1 VVAGGAQ
8 DLAAWIH
15 QYVVDAARDEN
26 VDAFV
31 ARVDSAILADIP
43 ELAEDPVLVADLHA
57 STRAQY
63 QVFLS
68 LLERQKQELLL
79 PPQATDLAL
88 SIARRQLD
96 LSVLLKVYRVAL
108 AAVWEYFTEVA
119 DEVPADGPDR
129 ADVLIYLWDHGG
141 TWINEAVE
149 NLIGVFSAERE
160 TTMQGALA
168 RRTETVHALLRGD
181 QMPTDEASRVLGHPL
196 RALQTAVVLWVEG
209 TPGASALGPL
219 TEVAHSV
226 GAALDAGLLTV
237 PAGSGELW
245 CWLAT
250 STAPEVKA
258 LVAAL
263 ACSAHA
269 GEVRAA
275 VGTTAAGLA
284 GFRDS
289 HREAVDA
296 QRYGASVAARR
307 PLTSYVDVELPCL
320 VAGHEAGARALIRR
334 ELGSLAGAGAGLDRV
349 RETVATYLSSG
360 GNVEHTAEA
369 LHVHK
374 NTVRYRLSQA
384 EELIGHPLAERRT
397 ELGVALACLERYPV
411 VPSSK

>member
-1 VVAGGAQ
+1 MAGGGTG

-31 ARVDSAILADIP
+31 ARVDSKILAGVP
-43 ELAEDPVLVADLHA
+43 ELADDPVLVADLHA

-96 LSVLLKVYRVAL
+96 LAVLLKVYRVAL
-108 AAVWEYFTEVA
+108 AAVWEYFTDVA
-119 DEVPADGPDR
+119 DEVPEDGPDR

-160 TTMQGALA
+160 STMQGALA
-168 RRTETVHALLRGD
+168 RRTETVHALLRGE
-181 QMPTDEASRVLGHPL
+181 QMPLDEAGRVLGYPL

-209 TPGASALGPL
+209 APGPGALGQL
-219 TEVAHSV
+219 TEVTHSV
-226 GAALDAGLLTV
+226 GAALRAGLLTV

-250 STAPEVKA
+250 SEPPEAEA
-258 LVAAL
+258 LERAL
-263 ACSAHA
+263 AASAHA
-269 GEVRAA
+269 AEVRAA

-296 QRYGASVAARR
+296 QRYAASVAAPQ
-307 PLTSYVDVELPCL
+307 PLTSYVDVELACL
-320 VAGHEAGARALIRR
+320 VAGHDAGARALIRR
-334 ELGSLAGAGAGLDRV
+334 ELGGLAGTGAGLDRV
-349 RETVATYLSSG
+349 RETVAVYLASG
-360 GNVEHTAEA
+360 GNVEHTAET

-384 EELIGHPLAERRT
+384 EDLIGHPLAERRT

-411 VPSSK
+411 VPPSK